1 MAQTWAQEIH
11 KGFHYCASEPWIQ
24 SQGLQRTKPG
34 GNLALYALN
43 WFEPRGREAAGTP
56 RSEHRILASLVGIG
70 LMLIEQKGDRHD
82 EEDSRELSQRCDRQ
96 VRQGALRQDAP

>member
-1 MAQTWAQEIH
+1 MSVAPDGAAVRGGVAQTWAQEIH

-56 RSEHRILASLVGIG
+56 DRNVGF
-70 LMLIEQKGDRHD
+70 
-82 EEDSRELSQRCDRQ
+82 
-96 VRQGALRQDAP
+96 

>member
-1 MAQTWAQEIH
+1 LGTGNPQ
-11 KGFHYCASEPWIQ
+11 GFPLPIGEAWIE

-56 RSEHRILASLVGIG
+56 
-70 LMLIEQKGDRHD
+70 DRN
-82 EEDSRELSQRCDRQ
+82 L
-96 VRQGALRQDAP
+96 GF